1 MHDADKMQDVRLSC
15 FILAG
20 WTQNLWQLGFQVP
33 CRANIDSDAHWNQ
46 TFFQCSGKKK
56 KKKEKVWSYI
66 CLTNCLVVYAAVM
79 GVAFFQ
85 SASRFAKRIVAH
97 YWLVSCQMKTD
108 VVLLACH
115 KPP

>member
-1 MHDADKMQDVRLSC
+1 MFYSRWLDRKLVAAWIPGAMPSKHRLGRTLEPD
-15 FILAG
+15 FLPV
-20 WTQNLWQLGFQVP
+20 LG
-33 CRANIDSDAHWNQ
+33 
-46 TFFQCSGKKK
+46 K